1 MALPGL
7 ADCTLHESTAQVDG
21 GQMYYRHNGIDL
33 VRPTIL
39 FLHGIGESG
48 LCFLEAFHDSR
59 LTEFNIIV
67 PDLIGFGK
75 SSRAEQYGYTF
86 SSQIVRLNSLLNE
99 LGVARFNL
107 VGHSMGGMIG
117 TQYCQQHGDRILSF
131 VNIEGDLTS
140 DNRFIVESAIQA
152 DANGRFEDWLRDEFA
167 RGLIID
173 ICHQWPSTVR
183 YLASLDMCESE
194 AFLESAREIDRI
206 IEPVSDDQTALI
218 GKTYLE
224 LKTPRVFCW
233 GSESLSNIAR
243 DFLVRTNLNNREFTG
258 AFHWLML
265 DKTEQFYGFLAE
277 FLASQ

>member
-1 MALPGL
+1 MQ
-7 ADCTLHESTAQVDG
+7 ESTAQVDG

-48 LCFLEAFHDSR
+48 LCFLEAFHDSK
-59 LTEFNIIV
+59 LTEFNLIV

-75 SSRAEQYGYTF
+75 SSRAEDCDYRF
-86 SSQIVRLNSLLNE
+86 SRQIVRLSSLLGE
-99 LGVARFNL
+99 LGVSKFNL

-152 DANGRFEDWLRDEFA
+152 DVDGQFEEWLREEFA
-167 RGLIID
+167 RKLVIN

-183 YLASLDMCESE
+183 YLASLNMCQSK
-194 AFLESAREIDRI
+194 AFLDSAREIDRI
-206 IEPVSDDQTALI
+206 IEPVSKDQTALI

-224 LKTPRVFCW
+224 LKTPRVLCW
-233 GSESLSNIAR
+233 GSESLSDVAR
-243 DFLVRTNLNNREFTG
+243 DFLARTNLNNREFTG

-265 DKTEQFYGFLAE
+265 DQTEQFYGFLAE